1 MSNIIKGGRIRS
13 QGVMNLSERITH
25 KVTPIQSET
34 QDMLAADWVVHKR
47 EELLIMEQE
56 MQERIKAASKK
67 HDEILAQAHEKANKI
82 EQEAM
87 LERER
92 ILSEVYEKEQSLLRQ
107 CEEEIKEKHQAALL
121 EKEQLLQSV
130 EGEVVETMIKLLQ
143 HIISEEFNSHS
154 EWLLLVVKK
163 MLSSEKIEGKAVL
176 AVSSLQYKQ
185 LTQSDEVLSVTLSK
199 LAEIKEDVELSDTT
213 CKLITP
219 EGCIEYD
226 VQQGLEKVVSELRIL
241 QRVTQETS

>member
-1 MSNIIKGGRIRS
+1 
-13 QGVMNLSERITH
+13 MNLSERITH
-25 KVTPIQSET
+25 KVTPIQPEA
-34 QDMLAADWVVHKR
+34 QDTLVADWVVHKR

-92 ILSEVYEKEQSLLRQ
+92 ILSEAYEKEQSLLRQ

-241 QRVTQETS
+241 QRVAQETS